1 MRRQL
6 SKYKFKKLA
15 IESLMNGLRLHFD
28 SILLYNNKAYPTALQ
43 IAIIAIEEI
52 AKSKWIEHYYYS
64 CIMNDYFPEEDFE
77 QKWLKLLYMHTQK
90 QYSFIAR
97 EMFDYSPQFIEFVKQ
112 GKLEIQ
118 KQKATYVGLEKS
130 KNKVDINS
138 RISIPNKIKANEA
151 KRIISLVNDVLV
163 EICELKILQDHYFD
177 IKEMDDIMN
186 TDLLTKLKR
195 WKSKT
200 RLKKIRQF
208 K

>member
-15 IESLMNGLRLHFD
+15 IESLINGLRLHFD
-28 SILLYNNKAYPTALQ
+28 SILLYNNKAYPTVLQ

-52 AKSKWIEHYYYS
+52 AKAKWIEHYYYS
-64 CIMNDYFPEEDFE
+64 SITNNGFPEESFE
-77 QKWLKLLYMHTQK
+77 QKWLNLLYMHREK

-130 KNKVDINS
+130 KNNVDINS

-151 KRIISLVNDVLV
+151 KRIISFVNDVLI
-163 EICELKILQDHYFD
+163 EICELRISQDHYFD
-177 IKEMDDIMN
+177 IKEMNDIMN
-186 TDLLTKLKR
+186 TDLLTKLKT

-200 RLKKIRQF
+200 RLKKVRQF
-208 K
+208 S